1 MKRENGLKIIILM
14 IDGFGVPPEG
24 WENSVYRKYCGDD
37 FINLFAKHSVPVDA
51 CLGIDGIPQ
60 SATGQCALFTGI
72 NAAEIMGRHVQGFPG
87 PSIRKIIREQNIF
100 STLIKKGKSVAFAN
114 AYVYFDLQK
123 LRDTRRSS
131 VTSVM
136 TECSLGYIRDLQYLL
151 RGEAVYHD
159 LTRKSMSGDFDIP
172 EITPSESASHLIKI
186 AEEND
191 LTLFEYF
198 LTDRAGHKSEEETLG
213 KVLSEL
219 GDFICALS
227 KKLPEEMALIVTSD
241 HGNCEDFFSASH
253 TKNPVPLL
261 VCGALKTPPP
271 GKLKSL
277 TDIYEFVNN
286 LF

>member
-1 MKRENGLKIIILM
+1 M

-24 WENSVYRKYCGDD
+24 WENSVYRKYCGND
-37 FINLFAKHSVPVDA
+37 FINLFAKYSVPVDA

-100 STLIKKGKSVAFAN
+100 SSLMKKGKAVAFAN
-114 AYVYFDLQK
+114 AYVYFGLNELK
-123 LRDTRRSS
+123 EARRRS
-131 VTSVM
+131 VTTVM
-136 TECSLGYIRDLQYLL
+136 TECSLGYARDLESL
-151 RGEAVYHD
+151 RKEEAVYHD
-159 LTRKSMSGDFDIP
+159 LTGKSISGDFDIS
-172 EITPSESASHLIKI
+172 ETTPAESASHLIKI

-198 LTDRAGHKSEEETLG
+198 LTDRAGHKHEEETLG
-213 KVLSEL
+213 RILREL
-219 GDFICALS
+219 GAFICALS
-227 KKLPEEMALIVTSD
+227 EKLPEEMSLIVTSD
-241 HGNCEDFFSASH
+241 HGNCEDLSTASH
-253 TKNPVPLL
+253 TKNPVPFL
-261 VCGALKTPPP
+261 VCGALETPPA

-277 TDIYEFVNN
+277 TDIYDFINA